1 MRKIV
6 LLVMVISLLASC
18 KDKDSK
24 TFTVSGVLHNA
35 PSKVVYIE
43 ESDITTG
50 KKTLK
55 DSSVIAADGKFSIDV
70 KASKEAIYN
79 LRLQNDV
86 PQFVSIINDASK
98 IKIKPN
104 VSKT

>member
-6 LLVMVISLLASC
+6 LSVLVISLLASC
-18 KDKDSK
+18 KEKESK

-50 KKTLK
+50 QKTVK
-55 DSSVIAADGKFSIDV
+55 DSSAIATDGKFSISLDAKKDAV
-70 KASKEAIYN
+70 YN
-79 LRLQNDV
+79 LLLQN
-86 PQFVSIINDASK
+86 
-98 IKIKPN
+98 
-104 VSKT
+104 